1 MYAKMYVFYAKSV
14 NTNRVVL
21 YVKIQVHGG
30 IPDLAT
36 ANETGSKIYQ
46 LFWIFMIGCVAG
58 DIIETIYCFFGTGTI
73 MNRSSV
79 LYGPFSIVWGAGA
92 VLMSLFAMLLYSMNI
107 NVKSLRASVII
118 IAAGAVI
125 GGMHEYFSSYLSEI
139 LFGSIHWDYSDME
152 YNFDGRTN
160 LLFCVYWGIIALVW
174 IRWLYPK
181 VCSLIK
187 TVPFKI
193 GRILTIAATVFMV
206 LNLYI
211 SGCSLAR
218 YTQRAHNI
226 PAKSEYERFLDE
238 NYPDSLITSHFP
250 DIKVVR

>member
-1 MYAKMYVFYAKSV
+1 MAA
-14 NTNRVVL
+14 
-21 YVKIQVHGG
+21 
-30 IPDLAT
+30 
-36 ANETGSKIYQ
+36 ANETSSRTYQ

-58 DIIETIYCFFGTGTI
+58 DIIETIYCFLGTGTI

-92 VLMSLFAMLLYSMNI
+92 VLMSMFAMLIESWHWD
-107 NVKSLRASVII
+107 VKSRRTQILIVVT
-118 IAAGAVI
+118 GAVI
-125 GGMHEYFSSYLSEI
+125 GGVHEYFSSWLSEI
-139 LFGSIHWDYSDME
+139 LFGSIHWDYSDMQ
-152 YNFDGRTN
+152 YNFNGRTN
-160 LLFCVYWGIIALVW
+160 LLFCAYWGIIALIW

-181 VCSLIK
+181 VCSIIK
-187 TVPFKI
+187 LVPWKI
-193 GRILTIAATVFMV
+193 GRVVTIAATVFMV

-226 PAKSEYERFLDE
+226 PARSEYERFLDE
-238 NYPDSLITSHFP
+238 NYPDPLITSHFP